1 MSSIIQTDNLSRHFG
16 NLTAVAQVTLTVER
30 GEVFGLLGS
39 NGAGKTTLIRLL
51 NGLLRLSDGSAH
63 VLDYDPVS
71 QGHELRRHTGVLT
84 ETPSLYE
91 NLTARDNLIFFG
103 TLYGVPA
110 SDLPARVDEIL
121 DLFGLRERA
130 ADRAG
135 QFSKGM
141 KQRLAL
147 ARTLV
152 HQPELLFLDEPTAAL
167 DPEASRQVT
176 DLIARLSHESGR
188 TVFLCTHNLD
198 EAQRLCDRVA
208 VINKGKLLAVG
219 APAQLARDL
228 FKGVWV
234 DIGLSTPPNDAIGAG
249 LQTLPGVLGL
259 TLDGH
264 SLAIQVSQ
272 QDVIPAV
279 VAKVVELGGAIMR
292 VSPREHSL
300 EEIYFKVQEEA
311 KS

>member
-1 MSSIIQTDNLSRHFG
+1 MAPIIQTDRLTRHFG
-16 NLTAVAQVTLTVER
+16 HLTAVAQVSLSVEQ
-30 GEVFGLLGS
+30 GEVFGLLGP
-39 NGAGKTTLIRLL
+39 NGAGKTTLVRLL
-51 NGLLRLSDGSAH
+51 NGLLRLSDGSAR
-63 VLDYDPVS
+63 VLGYDPVS
-71 QGHELRRHTGVLT
+71 QGDDLRRHTGVLT

-103 TLYGVPA
+103 TLYGLPHA
-110 SDLPARVDEIL
+110 DLPARVDEIL
-121 DLFGLRERA
+121 GIFGLRERA
-130 ADRAG
+130 ADKAG

-176 DLIARLSHESGR
+176 DLIARLSRESGR
-188 TVFLCTHNLD
+188 TVFVCTHNLS

-208 VINKGKLLAVG
+208 VINQGKLLAVG

-228 FKGVWV
+228 FDGVRV
-234 DIGLSTPPNDAIGAG
+234 DIELSTPPVEAIRAG
-249 LQTLPGVLGL
+249 VQTLPGVLGV
-259 TLDGH
+259 TLDDRW
-264 SLAIQVSQ
+264 LAIQVQ
-272 QDVIPAV
+272 TQDDIPAV
-279 VAKVVELGGAIMR
+279 VAKIVELGGAIMR
-292 VSPREHSL
+292 VSPHEHSL
-300 EEIYFKVQEEA
+300 EEIYFRVQEEA